1 MTLFSLPLIIHL
13 QQITS
18 VSLGTLERNPRD
30 QLQAMA
36 AKKTPMKHIRN
47 IGIIAHIDAGKTTT
61 TEGILYRT
69 GLSHK
74 IGAVHDG
81 ETTTD
86 WMDQER
92 ERGITIVAAS
102 VTCYWKDH
110 QINIIDTPGHIDFT
124 VEVERS
130 LRVLDGAV
138 VVFDGKMGVESQSET
153 VWRQADKYGVP
164 RICFINKINQT
175 GGDFYK
181 SLETIHA
188 RLTKAAFPIHLP
200 IGFEQEINGIVDLVS
215 MKAYIYKEF
224 TDKELVESEVPEDML
239 EKAKRYRSL
248 LIENAVAED
257 EEMLEKYLEVGEE
270 GMSVQEITEAIRRAT
285 LGGKFYAV
293 TGGDGRGVIVEKV
306 LDLVNDLMPSPIDRE
321 STWGTHPKSGD
332 KVERKPSVD
341 EPLAGLAFKITT
353 DPFVGKLAYFRVYS
367 GVLKTGSYVLNSS
380 NSEKERIG
388 RIVRLHADKR
398 EEVSEVRAGDIAA
411 IVGLKKTTTGHT
423 LCDPNNTVVLESID
437 FPEPPVSI
445 AIEPK
450 TKSDQ
455 DKMSIALQRL
465 AEEDPTFRIRVDD
478 ETNQTVISGM
488 GELHLEIL
496 VDRMKREF
504 QVEANIGAP
513 QVAYRETIR
522 KDGVEIQ
529 GKFIKQSGGRGQ
541 YGDVWL
547 RISQND
553 VGEGFEFINSIKG
566 GSVPQEYIKP
576 VKQGIIEA
584 MANGVLA
591 GYPVVDIKAE
601 LYDGSYHDVDSN
613 EMAFKVAGSMAL
625 KAGVKAAKPV
635 ILEPVMKVV
644 VVTPEEFMG
653 DTIGDLNSK
662 RGRIE
667 SMEDLSAGIKEI
679 TAFVPLGE
687 MFGYTTNLRSM
698 TAGRASSSMELDHY
712 ADVPSAVA
720 EAIIASSSK

>member
-1 MTLFSLPLIIHL
+1 
-13 QQITS
+13 
-18 VSLGTLERNPRD
+18 
-30 QLQAMA
+30 MA
-36 AKKTPMKHIRN
+36 TKQVDMKHLRN

-69 GLSHK
+69 GLKHK

-81 ETTTD
+81 QTTTD
-86 WMDQER
+86 WMAQER
-92 ERGITIVAAS
+92 ERGITIVSAA
-102 VTCYWKDH
+102 VTCFWKGC

-153 VWRQADKYGVP
+153 VWRQADKYSVP
-164 RICFINKINQT
+164 RVCFINKINQT

-188 RLTKAAFPIHLP
+188 RLNKRAFPIHLP
-200 IGFEQEINGIVDLVS
+200 IGFEQGINGVVDLVS
-215 MKAYIYKEF
+215 MKAYTYKEF
-224 TDKELVESEVPEDML
+224 TDHELTESEIPADML
-239 EKAKRYRSL
+239 DQAKKYRSL

-257 EEMLEKYLEVGEE
+257 EALLEKYFEVGEDGLSE
-270 GMSVQEITEAIRRAT
+270 DEIKQAIRSAV
-285 LGGKFYAV
+285 LSGQFFVV

-306 LDLVNDLMPSPIDRE
+306 LDMVVDYLPAPDDR
-321 STWGTHPKSGD
+321 SNNWGTHPKTGEEI
-332 KVERKPSVD
+332 ERAHSAS
-341 EPLAGLAFKITT
+341 EPFAALAFKITS

-367 GVLKTGSYVLNSS
+367 GKVVSGSYVLNSS
-380 NSEKERIG
+380 TGSKERVG

-398 EEVSEVRAGDIAA
+398 EDVEEVTAGDIAA
-411 IVGLKKTTTGHT
+411 IVGLKGTTTGNT
-423 LCDPNNTVVLESID
+423 LCDPNNPIVLESIS

-455 DKMSIALQRL
+455 EKMSLALQRL
-465 AEEDPTFRIRVDD
+465 AEEDPTFRVKVDD
-478 ETNQTVISGM
+478 ETGQTIISGM

-504 QVEANIGAP
+504 NVEANIGQP

-522 KDGVEIQ
+522 KTGVEVQ
-529 GKFIKQSGGRGQ
+529 GKFVRQSGGRGQ

-547 RISQND
+547 RLSQNEA
-553 VGEGFEFINSIKG
+553 GKGFEFINSIKG
-566 GSVPQEYIKP
+566 GVVPSEYIPAVRKG
-576 VKQGIIEA
+576 VEEA
-584 MANGVLA
+584 MASGVIA
-591 GYPVVDIKAE
+591 GYPVVDITVE
-601 LYDGSYHDVDSN
+601 LYDGSYHEVDSN
-613 EMAFKVAGSMAL
+613 EMAFSIAGSMGL
-625 KAGVKAAKPV
+625 QEGVKKGTPTL
-635 ILEPVMKVV
+635 LEPVMKVV

-653 DTIGDLNSK
+653 DVIGDLNSK

-667 SMEDLSAGIKEI
+667 AMDDLPNSIKQI

-698 TAGRASSSMELDHY
+698 TQGRASSSMELDHY
-712 ADVPSAVA
+712 ADVPNNVA
-720 EAIIASSSK
+720 EAIIAKNSK